1 MKEQFLINGRFLIS
15 PVLNNF
21 TDKETGKETRLE
33 QRLMDVL
40 CILTANQNQ
49 LVTREQLI
57 KEVWNDY
64 GGADEGLNQAIS
76 FIRKVLVDNNKE
88 IIETIP
94 KKGYVLHAVISN
106 IEEEPKLPLP
116 EKETV
121 IVKNSKKPYWIVG
134 LLCLLLL
141 FVYFT
146 YIRTS
151 NTDKLKNN
159 TETKG
164 ADVLGD
170 SSVKHGSDNLDIKK
184 TPTDSVS
191 ADVHK

>member
-15 PVLNNF
+15 PVLNNL

-40 CILTANQNQ
+40 CLLTANHNQ

-64 GGADEGLNQAIS
+64 GGADEALNQAIS
-76 FIRKVLVDNNKE
+76 FIRKVPVDNNKE

-106 IEEEPKLPLP
+106 VENEHRLS

-121 IVKNSKKPYWIVG
+121 ITKNSKKPYWIVG

-141 FVYFT
+141 FVYFS
-146 YIRTS
+146 YVRTS
-151 NTDKLKNN
+151 NSDKLPNN

-170 SSVKHGSDNLDIKK
+170 STVKLGSDNLE
-184 TPTDSVS
+184 SV
-191 ADVHK
+191 